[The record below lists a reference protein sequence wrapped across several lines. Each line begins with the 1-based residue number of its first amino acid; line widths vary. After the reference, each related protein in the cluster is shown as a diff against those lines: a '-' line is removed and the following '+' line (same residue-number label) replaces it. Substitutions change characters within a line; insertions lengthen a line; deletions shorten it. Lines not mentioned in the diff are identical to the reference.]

1 MRPPPEILKPLDA
14 RPARTR
20 PFVAVASTQLRRND
34 KLAFIASLIS
44 GLIIIA
50 MLAGILQQLVVLSIP
65 AMQRFGFGFL
75 TGTVWD
81 PVHQNF
87 GALPFIYGT
96 LVSSA
101 IALLIATPFGIGT
114 ALFLTELA
122 PRRLRSIIAFVVDM
136 LAAIPSVVYGL
147 WGIFVLAPF
156 VQSTLAPL
164 LEQYLGFLPMFRGP
178 NVGVSMIT
186 AGLILAIM
194 VVPYITA
201 IAREVLMTTPA
212 DLKAAS
218 LALGATK
225 WETIWKVV
233 LPYSRV
239 GIGAGVVLALGRA
252 LGETMAVTMVIGNT
266 PEISAS
272 ILRPADSM
280 ASVIANNFREADT
293 AIYLSA
299 LVAVGLVLFIVAL
312 FINLAARVLLWKM
325 RGPARHA

>member
-1 MRPPPEILKPLDA
+1 MNFLPDPPKPTNPTPVRNYL
-14 RPARTR
+14 
-20 PFVAVASTQLRRND
+20 FVPIPSVRLRRNNR
-34 KLAFIASLIS
+34 IARLVSMGAGLLIV
-44 GLIIIA
+44 A
-50 MLAGILQQLVVLSIP
+50 MLLGILHQLVTLSLP
-65 AMQRFGFGFL
+65 ALQRFGFGFFV
-75 TGTVWD
+75 GTKWD
-81 PVHQNF
+81 PVHEQF
-87 GALPFIYGT
+87 GALPFVYGT
-96 LVSSA
+96 VISSA
-101 IALLIATPFGIGT
+101 IALLIATPFGVGT
-114 ALFLTELA
+114 ALFLTEIA
-122 PRRLRSIIAFVVDM
+122 PKKVRGVIAFMVDM

-156 VQSTLAPL
+156 VQNTMAPF
-164 LEQYLGFLPMFRGP
+164 LEKTLGFLPFFQGP
-178 NVGVSMIT
+178 NVGVSLLT

-201 IAREVLMTTPA
+201 ISREVLMTTPA

-266 PEISAS
+266 PEISS
-272 ILRPADSM
+272 SLLRPADSM

-293 AIYLSA
+293 ALYLSA
-299 LVAVGLVLFIVAL
+299 LVAVGLVLFLVAL
-312 FINLAARVLLWKM
+312 VVNLTARLILWKL
-325 RGPARHA
+325 RGPTRHG